1 MAWNFVFFGL
11 SVVCLIGSA
20 VSSLLASYTTPV
32 VVSLCVAS
40 LVSITGVLGT
50 LARIYLDFTL
60 LHLKE
65 NMVTKKAS
73 HNTAAAG
80 GDTCGVLQ
88 GKQQQGGVP
97 ATAETHDDEQ
107 PSHPRGNQVV
117 PDAAA
122 YAAL

>member
-1 MAWNFVFFGL
+1 MFSHADKEIAMFFNRFGSIMAWNFVFFGL

-60 LHLKE
+60 SHLKE

-73 HNTAAAG
+73 HSTV
-80 GDTCGVLQ
+80 TYLQ
-88 GKQQQGGVP
+88 V
-97 ATAETHDDEQ
+97 E
-107 PSHPRGNQVV
+107 S
-117 PDAAA
+117 
-122 YAAL
+122 